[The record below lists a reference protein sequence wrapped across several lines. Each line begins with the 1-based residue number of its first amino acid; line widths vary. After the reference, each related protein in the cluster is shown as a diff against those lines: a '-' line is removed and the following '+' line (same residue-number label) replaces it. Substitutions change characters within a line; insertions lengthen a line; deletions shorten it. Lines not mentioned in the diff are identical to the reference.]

1 MRRPSRSGG
10 IVSYVSAGLVF
21 ALCAWAW
28 IAPPAWLVPKPVAAP
43 SREYREASTRV
54 ALALHAQRIEAYRS
68 SHGRLPRT
76 KQEVGIASD
85 QIIYDRSDSLNFQLT
100 SMVDGVERQVVPW
113 PDWAI
118 TTVLDTRQFCQTVWR
133 AVSCHESQMTVYT
146 KLQDLAPEHFQALF
160 GTQWFYRVFSR
171 VNGGRARERDLFEGI
186 RS

>member
-1 MRRPSRSGG
+1 MTTPARPTPKANVAALVTEIMEEARKNAEQPAPSRSRG

-100 SMVDGVERQVVPW
+100 SMVDGQSVSYKSSQPRDRYLAE
-113 PDWAI
+113 AM
-118 TTVLDTRQFCQTVWR
+118 TALTRAHR
-133 AVSCHESQMTVYT
+133 
-146 KLQDLAPEHFQALF
+146 
-160 GTQWFYRVFSR
+160 
-171 VNGGRARERDLFEGI
+171 
-186 RS
+186 